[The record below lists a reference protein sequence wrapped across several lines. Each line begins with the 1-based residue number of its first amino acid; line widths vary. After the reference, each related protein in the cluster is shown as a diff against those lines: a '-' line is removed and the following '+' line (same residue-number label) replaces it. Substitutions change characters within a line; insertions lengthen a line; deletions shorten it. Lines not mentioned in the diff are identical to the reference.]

1 MIPAVMRPLPALA
14 LLFALAGP
22 CAAQAGAVPA
32 PAIREKPMGEP
43 AVVEPTGAEAPRTL
57 EPFVARYRAFYRG
70 KPAGSA
76 TLQVVR
82 QAVPRWRVDLG
93 IEGEQGMAGVLGLN
107 VQQSTVFESDDAGY
121 RPISQSTVRKGLL
134 LGRRSTGVYD
144 WQRASAQWRGDLK
157 KRHQQ
162 PVALQPGD
170 MSGLLINLAIVRD
183 ARPGAVLRYRFV
195 EGGRVRDHVYQ
206 AAAATETVAVGE
218 LRYEVLRVAR
228 TNGGNDDTVV
238 WVAAGVP
245 TPVRIL
251 QREDGEDAVDLQLI
265 EYEGTP

>member
-1 MIPAVMRPLPALA
+1 MIPPVMRPFAALA
-14 LLFALAGP
+14 LLFVFAGP
-22 CAAQAGAVPA
+22 CAAQNAAASPA
-32 PAIREKPMGEP
+32 TGTEP
-43 AVVEPTGAEAPRTL
+43 ALADVAPRTL
-57 EPFVARYRAFYRG
+57 EPFVGRYHALYHG

-76 TLQVVR
+76 TLKVVR
-82 QAVPRWRVDLG
+82 QSPPRWRVDLG
-93 IEGEQGMAGVLGLN
+93 IEGEKGMAGVLGLN
-107 VQQSTVFESDDAGY
+107 VQQSTVFESDGTGY
-121 RPISQSTVRKGLL
+121 RPISQSTVRKGLFM
-134 LGRRSTGVYD
+134 GRRSTGTYD
-144 WQRASAQWRGDLK
+144 WVRGSAQWRGDLK
-157 KRHQQ
+157 KRHAQ

-170 MSGLLINLAIVRD
+170 MSGLLINLAIIRD

-206 AAAATETVAVGE
+206 VADATEAVTIGE
-218 LRYEVLRVAR
+218 LGYEVLRVAR
-228 TNGGNDDTVV
+228 INGGNDDTVV

>member
-1 MIPAVMRPLPALA
+1 MIPAVMRPFAALA
-14 LLFALAGP
+14 LLLTLAGP
-22 CAAQAGAVPA
+22 CAAQDGIAPASAGA
-32 PAIREKPMGEP
+32 E
-43 AVVEPTGAEAPRTL
+43 TEAPRTL
-57 EPFVARYRAFYRG
+57 EPFVARYDARYHG

-82 QAVPRWRVDLG
+82 QTPPRWRVDLV
-93 IEGEQGMAGVLGLN
+93 IEGETGMAGVLGLN
-107 VQQSTVFESDDAGY
+107 VQQSTVFESEAAGY
-121 RPISQSTVRKGLL
+121 RPISQSTVRKGLF
-134 LGRRSTGVYD
+134 LGRKSTGTYD
-144 WQRASAQWRGDLK
+144 WTRGSAQWRGDLK
-157 KRHQQ
+157 PRHQQ

-170 MSGLLINLAIVRD
+170 MSGLLINLAIIRD

-195 EGGRVRDHVYQ
+195 EGGRVRDHIYQ
-206 AAAATETVAVGE
+206 VANATEAVTIGE
-218 LRYEVLRVAR
+218 LGYEVLRVAR

-265 EYEGTP
+265 EYEGIP

>member
-1 MIPAVMRPLPALA
+1 MIPAVMRPFPALA
-14 LLFALAGP
+14 LLLALAGP
-22 CAAQAGAVPA
+22 CAAQEGAVPA
-32 PAIREKPMGEP
+32 SAIRELPIGEP
-43 AVVEPTGAEAPRTL
+43 AVAEAPRTL
-57 EPFVARYRAFYRG
+57 EPFIARYHALYHG
-70 KPAGSA
+70 KPAGTA

-82 QAVPRWRVDLG
+82 QAPPRWRVDLG
-93 IEGEQGMAGVLGLN
+93 IDGETGMAGVLGLN
-107 VQQSTVFESDDAGY
+107 VQQSTVFENSEAGF
-121 RPISQSTVRKGLL
+121 RPLSQSTVRKGLF
-134 LGRRSTGVYD
+134 LGRRSNGVYD
-144 WQRASAQWRGDLK
+144 WARASAQWRGDLK
-157 KRHQQ
+157 KRHRQ

-195 EGGRVRDHVYQ
+195 EGGRVRDHIYQ
-206 AAAATETVAVGE
+206 VATAPETVAVGE

>member
-14 LLFALAGP
+14 LLLVLAGP
-22 CAAQAGAVPA
+22 CAAQEGAVPA
-32 PAIREKPMGEP
+32 SAIGEP
-43 AVVEPTGAEAPRTL
+43 AVAEAPRTL
-57 EPFVARYRAFYRG
+57 EPFVARYRALYRG

-76 TLQVVR
+76 TMQVVR
-82 QAVPRWRVDLG
+82 QAAPRWRVDLG

-107 VQQSTVFESDDAGY
+107 VQQSTVFESDDVGF

-144 WQRASAQWRGDLK
+144 WAKASAQWRGDLK

-183 ARPGAVLRYRFV
+183 ARPGAILRYRFV
-195 EGGRVRDHVYQ
+195 EGGRVRDHIYQ
-206 AAAATETVAVGE
+206 TAAAPETVAVGE
-218 LRYEVLRVAR
+218 LSYEVLRVAR

>member
-1 MIPAVMRPLPALA
+1 
-14 LLFALAGP
+14 
-22 CAAQAGAVPA
+22 
-32 PAIREKPMGEP
+32 
-43 AVVEPTGAEAPRTL
+43 
-57 EPFVARYRAFYRG
+57 
-70 KPAGSA
+70 
-76 TLQVVR
+76 
-82 QAVPRWRVDLG
+82 
-93 IEGEQGMAGVLGLN
+93 
-107 VQQSTVFESDDAGY
+107 
-121 RPISQSTVRKGLL
+121 VRKGLF
-134 LGRRSTGVYD
+134 LGRKSTGTYD
-144 WQRASAQWRGDLK
+144 WAKGSAQWRGDLK

-206 AAAATETVAVGE
+206 VAAASETVSAGE
-218 LRYEVLRVAR
+218 LSYDVLRVAR

-251 QREDGEDAVDLQLI
+251 QREDGEDAVDLHLI

>member
-14 LLFALAGP
+14 LLLALASPSLAQDGVASPTAGP
-22 CAAQAGAVPA
+22 EA
-32 PAIREKPMGEP
+32 EP
-43 AVVEPTGAEAPRTL
+43 ARTL
-57 EPFVARYRAFYRG
+57 EPFVARYHALYHG

-82 QAVPRWRVDLG
+82 QATPRWRVDLG
-93 IEGEQGMAGVLGLN
+93 IDGEKGMAGVLGLN
-107 VQQSTVFESDDAGY
+107 VQQSTVFENGDAGY
-121 RPISQSTVRKGLL
+121 RPLSQSTVRKGLF
-134 LGRRSTGVYD
+134 LGRRSTGTYD
-144 WQRASAQWRGDLK
+144 WPRGTAQWRGDLK

-162 PVALQPGD
+162 PIALQPGD

-195 EGGRVRDHVYQ
+195 EGGRVRDHAYQ
-206 AAAATETVAVGE
+206 TAAAPETVTVGE
-218 LRYEVLRVAR
+218 LSYEVLRVAR